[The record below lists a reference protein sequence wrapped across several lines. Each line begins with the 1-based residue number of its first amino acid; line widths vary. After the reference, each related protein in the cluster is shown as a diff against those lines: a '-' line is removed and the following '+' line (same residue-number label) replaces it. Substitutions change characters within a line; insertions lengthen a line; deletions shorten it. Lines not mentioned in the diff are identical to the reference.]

1 MKIKDLPC
9 YVASS
14 PDCMPSARLYG
25 GDLSVLTTLLEKL
38 NDRIVANESAMA
50 AIASDLC
57 NLKATITNSI
67 QVGRPVVNNDGC
79 TVMAGNSIQSSGQ
92 RVDHSVDD
100 QILTSSFVSTAQM
113 DWATRASI
121 TSSPVKL
128 SNRHAVLGDE
138 DDDDRDGGL
147 YRHLMKT
154 LNMSNYIRIIF
165 VT

>member
-9 YVASS
+9 YVANS
-14 PDCMPSARLYG
+14 PDCMTSTRLYE

-57 NLKATITNSI
+57 NLKATITNSM
-67 QVGRPVVNNDGC
+67 QVGRPVVNNDGY

-100 QILTSSFVSTAQM
+100 
-113 DWATRASI
+113 
-121 TSSPVKL
+121 
-128 SNRHAVLGDE
+128 
-138 DDDDRDGGL
+138 
-147 YRHLMKT
+147 
-154 LNMSNYIRIIF
+154 
-165 VT
+165 

>member
-1 MKIKDLPC
+1 M
-9 YVASS
+9 
-14 PDCMPSARLYG
+14 
-25 GDLSVLTTLLEKL
+25 
-38 NDRIVANESAMA
+38 RIVANESAMA

-138 DDDDRDGGL
+138 DDDDRDGGITSSPVKL
-147 YRHLMKT
+147 SNRDAVLGDEEDDDRDGGLCRRLMKT
-154 LNMSNYIRIIF
+154 LNMSKRCVI
-165 VT
+165 